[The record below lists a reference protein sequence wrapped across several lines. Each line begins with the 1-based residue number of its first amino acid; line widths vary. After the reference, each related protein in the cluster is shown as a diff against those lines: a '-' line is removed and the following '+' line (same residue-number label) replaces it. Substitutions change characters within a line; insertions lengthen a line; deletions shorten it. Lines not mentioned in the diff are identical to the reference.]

1 MTRLTRGGAGIVLS
15 VLAAAACEPGNPCAT
30 ALARRSVRYSQPYA
44 GHWVVGRADSLTLPQ
59 MGDPFVLTDIILDT
73 SRTPSGRDC
82 LHRGT
87 LVFTVPAETLAVLWF
102 GQPEQAL
109 VLGWPAS
116 LGPFAGAAL
125 TWYGPDSLQGSILF
139 DERMGVQ
146 VRPGV
151 TARFWVGR
159 QRSDSSGVILPR

>member
-1 MTRLTRGGAGIVLS
+1 MTRLTRGSAGIVVF
-15 VLAAAACEPGNPCAT
+15 VLAAACEPGNPCTT

-44 GHWVVGRADSLTLPQ
+44 GHWTVGRADSLTLPQ
-59 MGDPFVLTDIILDT
+59 MGDPFVLTDVILDT
-73 SRTPSGRDC
+73 SRTTLGRDC

-87 LVFTVPAETLAVLWF
+87 LVFTVPAETLPVLWF
-102 GQPEQAL
+102 GQPEQAI

-151 TARFWVGR
+151 TARFWAGR
-159 QRSDSSGVILPR
+159 QRTDSTEVNLRP

>member
-1 MTRLTRGGAGIVLS
+1 MASRFCQASIGLAVL
-15 VLAAAACEPGNPCAT
+15 VATACEPGNPCT
-30 ALARRSVRYSQPYA
+30 TSLARRSVRYSAPYV
-44 GHWVVGRADSLTLPQ
+44 GYWRVGRADSLTLPE
-59 MGDPFVLTDIILDT
+59 MGDPFVLTDVILDT
-73 SRTPSGRDC
+73 SRTALGRDC

-87 LVFTVPAETLAVLWF
+87 LVFRVPAETLPVLWF

-125 TWYGPDSLQGSILF
+125 SWYGPDSLQGSILF

-151 TARFWVGR
+151 TARFWLGR
-159 QRSDSSGVILPR
+159 RRADSARVILRP